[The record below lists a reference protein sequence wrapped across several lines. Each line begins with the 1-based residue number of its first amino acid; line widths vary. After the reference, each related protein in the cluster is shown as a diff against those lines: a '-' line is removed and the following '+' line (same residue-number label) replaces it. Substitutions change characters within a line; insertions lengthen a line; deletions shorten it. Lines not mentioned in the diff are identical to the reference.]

1 MNSSSVP
8 AVALQPRSASRAS
21 WRRRIWRGDATTS
34 EPSSQARSAITSTV
48 PSCHGIGRSVSMS
61 GFITKSP

>member
-21 WRRRIWRGDATTS
+21 WRRRIWRGEATTS
-34 EPSSQARSAITSTV
+34 DPSSQPRSAITSTV
-48 PSCHGIGRSVSMS
+48 PSCHGTGRRVSMS